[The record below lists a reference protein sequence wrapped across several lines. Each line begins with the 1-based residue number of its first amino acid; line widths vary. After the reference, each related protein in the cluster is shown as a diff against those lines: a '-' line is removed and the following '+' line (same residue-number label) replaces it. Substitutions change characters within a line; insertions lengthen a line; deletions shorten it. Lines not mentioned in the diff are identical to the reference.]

1 MAEEKVNDV
10 ITWLAKVEKDD
21 SVELPESILKS
32 QNLLIEIEETIEIV
46 HTKRPVV
53 SAASNAAYEIVEKY
67 DAVRKVFKKNQ
78 GIIMILGY
86 CIFRVES
93 VTFECIT
100 YEGEKYNFD
109 IKAYAKTDMI

>member
-67 DAVRKVFKKNQ
+67 DAVRKVFKLQSKVD
-78 GIIMILGY
+78 
-86 CIFRVES
+86 FK
-93 VTFECIT
+93 F
-100 YEGEKYNFD
+100 
-109 IKAYAKTDMI
+109 

>member
-67 DAVRKVFKKNQ
+67 DAVRKVFKQ
-78 GIIMILGY
+78 Q
-86 CIFRVES
+86 
-93 VTFECIT
+93 T
-100 YEGEKYNFD
+100 
-109 IKAYAKTDMI
+109 KADFKF

>member
-21 SVELPESILKS
+21 TVELPESILKS

-67 DAVRKVFKKNQ
+67 DAVRKVFKKNN
-78 GIIMILGY
+78 GFIIVLGY
-86 CIFRVES
+86 FIFAIIN
-93 VTFECIT
+93 FIF
-100 YEGEKYNFD
+100 GEVFLID
-109 IKAYAKTDMI
+109 

>member
-21 SVELPESILKS
+21 TVELPESILKS

-67 DAVRKVFKKNQ
+67 DAVRKVFKRLWPQNDF
-78 GIIMILGY
+78 GILY
-86 CIFRVES
+86 C
-93 VTFECIT
+93 
-100 YEGEKYNFD
+100 NFGG
-109 IKAYAKTDMI
+109 MNCWNV

>member
-21 SVELPESILKS
+21 TVELPESILKS

-67 DAVRKVFKKNQ
+67 DAVRKVFKTNK
-78 GIIMILGY
+78 GVSIHVYGFILIIIFNFSGY
-86 CIFRVES
+86 FQFR
-93 VTFECIT
+93 
-100 YEGEKYNFD
+100 
-109 IKAYAKTDMI
+109 